1 MVFIEQRSILSGMLV
16 QEAMRKRVIRVSRE
30 TTLSDCTN
38 RMVKNKVAAVL
49 VTGEDDR
56 PVGVVSKTDL
66 IGAFYADL
74 PIEAAAADIM
84 AAPPLFCFPD
94 DSLESAID
102 LMHARGVHRLYVSGA
117 ETDRVIGTLAY
128 PDIVG
133 LLYRYCRACGK
144 SVSKVRRGTED
155 ETNNLRLRVGDVM
168 TTSVRACKT
177 DEALAEVIEE
187 LTSHRC
193 GAVLIRNP
201 ADHAAGVISKTDL
214 VIAYKHG
221 EKTGTPAKVIMRH
234 PVLSCEANDF
244 LSVALQ
250 QMLLKDVQR
259 LFVYK
264 DAPARIV
271 GVLSL
276 SDSARFRSGSCRACT
291 SGRLIVGV

>member
-1 MVFIEQRSILSGMLV
+1 MVFIERRSVLSGMLV

-221 EKTGTPAKVIMRH
+221 EKTGTPAKVIMRQ

>member
-1 MVFIEQRSILSGMLV
+1 MVFIERRSILSGMLV

-30 TTLSDCTN
+30 ITLSDCTN

-49 VTGEDDR
+49 VTAAGDR

-74 PIEAAAADIM
+74 PVETAAADIM

-128 PDIVG
+128 PDVVG
-133 LLYRYCRACGK
+133 LLYRYCRSCGK
-144 SVSKVRRGTED
+144 SFSKVRRGTED
-155 ETNNLRLRVGDVM
+155 ETGSSRLRVGDVM

-177 DEALAEVIEE
+177 DNTLAEVIEE
-187 LTSHRC
+187 LTTHRC
-193 GAVLIRNP
+193 GAVLIQDSAGH
-201 ADHAAGVISKTDL
+201 ADGVISKTDL

-221 EKTGTPAKVIMRH
+221 EKTDTPAKLIMRR
-234 PVLSCEANDF
+234 PVLSCDANDF
-244 LSVALQ
+244 LSLALQ

-264 DAPARIV
+264 DDPARIV

>member
-1 MVFIEQRSILSGMLV
+1 MVFIERRSVLSGMLV

>member
-16 QEAMRKRVIRVSRE
+16 QEAMRKRVIWVSRE

-49 VTGEDDR
+49 VTAGDDR

-66 IGAFYADL
+66 ISAFYAGL
-74 PIEAAAADIM
+74 PVETAAADIM

-102 LMHARGVHRLYVSGA
+102 QMHARGVHRLYVSGA

-128 PDIVG
+128 PDVVG

-144 SVSKVRRGTED
+144 SISKVRRGTED
-155 ETNNLRLRVGDVM
+155 ETNGSRLRVGDVM

-177 DEALAEVIEE
+177 DDTLAEVIEE
-187 LTSHRC
+187 LTTHRC

-201 ADHAAGVISKTDL
+201 ASHAAGVISKTDL

-221 EKTGTPAKVIMRH
+221 EKTGIPAKVVMRR
-234 PVLSCEANDF
+234 PVLSCDANDF
-244 LSVALQ
+244 LSLALQ

-264 DAPARIV
+264 DDPARIV

-291 SGRLIVGV
+291 SGRLIVGD

>member
-1 MVFIEQRSILSGMLV
+1 MVFIERRSVLSGMLV

-49 VTGEDDR
+49 VTSGDDR

-66 IGAFYADL
+66 MGAFYADL
-74 PIEAAAADIM
+74 PVETAAADIM

-102 LMHARGVHRLYVSGA
+102 QMHARGVHRLYVSGA
-117 ETDRVIGTLAY
+117 EADRVIGTLAY
-128 PDIVG
+128 PDVVG

-155 ETNNLRLRVGDVM
+155 ETDSSRLRVGDVM

-177 DEALAEVIEE
+177 DDTLAEVIEE
-187 LTSHRC
+187 LTTHRC

-201 ADHAAGVISKTDL
+201 SGHAAGVISKTDL

-221 EKTGTPAKVIMRH
+221 EKTGTTAKVVMRH
-234 PVLSCEANDF
+234 PVLSCDANDF
-244 LSVALQ
+244 LSLALQ

-264 DAPARIV
+264 DDPARIV